1 MAEIIN
7 LRRARKRWEREN
19 AEAAAQTARAVH
31 GRTKAE
37 RLAQEQA
44 GAVRERQLDNARLPG
59 PARDGEPRE

>member
-7 LRRARKRWEREN
+7 LRRARKRRARETAG
-19 AEAAAQTARAVH
+19 AEAEAARAVH

-44 GAVRERQLDNARLPG
+44 RAVRERQLDHARLSD
-59 PARDGEPRE
+59 PAGDGETPE